1 MEIELGQGYGSHKGN
16 EPGDSIFQ
24 KVLPNAVTVTSTD
37 MFAAA
42 RSSSLWT
49 LRFGLD

>member
-1 MEIELGQGYGSHKGN
+1 MEIDLGQGYGSHKGN

-24 KVLPNAVTVTSTD
+24 KVLPNAVTVASTD

-42 RSSSLWT
+42 RSSSLWI
-49 LRFGLD
+49 LSFGLD